1 MTELFHVSLLDKDYV
16 FLQVLNHDLIMWRID
31 ILDRLCDIT
40 NALED
45 ISTVNALELLLCK
58 HSKLKNFLL

>member
-1 MTELFHVSLLDKDYV
+1 VTELFHVSLLDKDYV
-16 FLQVLNHDLIMWRID
+16 FLPQVLNHDLIMWRID

-58 HSKLKNFLL
+58 H

>member
-1 MTELFHVSLLDKDYV
+1 
-16 FLQVLNHDLIMWRID
+16 MWRID